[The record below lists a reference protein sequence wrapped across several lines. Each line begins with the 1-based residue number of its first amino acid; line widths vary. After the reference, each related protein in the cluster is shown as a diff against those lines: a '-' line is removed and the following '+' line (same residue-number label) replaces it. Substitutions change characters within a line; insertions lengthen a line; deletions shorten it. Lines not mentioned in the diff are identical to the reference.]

1 MALLKDDNV
10 MCKAVVRADRFEKQ
24 HRSLTG
30 FVSAYSFA
38 VCTGSAESGQF
49 LFVSLK

>member
-1 MALLKDDNV
+1 MPTSREVFSNLL
-10 MCKAVVRADRFEKQ
+10 AQRA
-24 HRSLTG
+24 SLRQ
-30 FVSAYSFA
+30 SLASPLSYSFA